1 MLRIVTLLN
10 QKNHYLEKF
19 YTANET
25 ELLNFSQG
33 NFESLEQFYQDRE
46 KLLEIIR
53 YIDQQIEQEPVNAA
67 EISAEQKR
75 EISTSLAV
83 KDEYVTRILAQDLE
97 ILTCI
102 ESAKSSI
109 IRELRE
115 IKRTKKAVG
124 GYKSKTFT
132 NRLDEE
138 A

>member
-25 ELLNFSQG
+25 ELLNFAQG
-33 NFESLEQFYQDRE
+33 NFDSLEQFYQDRE